1 MDGFTTFPLVSL
13 AAFVDKLALI
23 ISVCA
28 CVCICVHVHL
38 YMCVRECVL
47 YTCLRMWCI
56 AGVLFH
62 FLPTLR

>member
-28 CVCICVHVHL
+28 YMYMCICICVSESVCCIHV
-38 YMCVRECVL
+38 
-47 YTCLRMWCI
+47 
-56 AGVLFH
+56 
-62 FLPTLR
+62 